1 MHVGAT
7 QARQH
12 ASASAATTAFALA
25 VSTCS
30 LTPGSAPAHA
40 AAALV
45 SPEALWALLAQIA
58 EHTAASA
65 TAAAM
70 RILVRT
76 ELYGADSS
84 LRQSVPMWPSARVYT
99 MA

>member
-12 ASASAATTAFALA
+12 ASASAATTALIALA

-70 RILVRT
+70 RILVRGRSST
-76 ELYGADSS
+76 E
-84 LRQSVPMWPSARVYT
+84 QIVVY
-99 MA
+99 ASPCP

>member
-70 RILVRT
+70 RILVALRT

-84 LRQSVPMWPSARVYT
+84 LRQQYVPM
-99 MA
+99 